1 MKNAPRNDM
10 FIAHSIQNDNVKAC
24 FTETTNTIIRDIG
37 DALFSILIN
46 ESHDVSMKEHI
57 VIAL

>member
-1 MKNAPRNDM
+1 ML
-10 FIAHSIQNDNVKAC
+10 IAHSIQNDIVKAC
-24 FTETTNTIIRDIG
+24 FTKTTNIIIRDIG

-46 ESHDVSMKEHI
+46 ESHDVSMKEQI